1 MNLHLG
7 NGEIWGE
14 EEKRQEEREGEGR
27 GKEEEEEKERGESGV
42 ECMNILMMNVS
53 LNK

>member
-27 GKEEEEEKERGESGV
+27 GKEEERGESGV
-42 ECMNILMMNVS
+42 QCMNILMMNVS